1 MSLSVEAV
9 DDINLPD
16 YDYDADDDVNVSTR
30 NVAAIGAIDI
40 ALLPSRNCRALPL
53 LLHHL
58 PPIRQSPFLPPTCP
72 RVQRAATMTW
82 SFFPRETYVV
92 IMKFEQGVASR
103 PRGPATPAR
112 TVSY

>member
-58 PPIRQSPFLPPTCP
+58 PPIRQSPFLPPPCP
-72 RVQRAATMTW
+72 LPTSPLLLFYLAPHHLF
-82 SFFPRETYVV
+82 S
-92 IMKFEQGVASR
+92 I
-103 PRGPATPAR
+103 
-112 TVSY
+112 